1 MRILIRRSTMAVFT
15 AVLACFCLTSCGV
28 SKTNYHREY
37 TKVWKEYI
45 KSEAWKQSLIANNS
59 NASEDFYVSNDAEGA
74 LAEDDAITSGF
85 GEKYESLVSKAYFKI
100 ITEAEKADAR
110 ITADYRLLNDN
121 ENTVKT
127 DKKKIQEITKRYE
140 AHKAMLSGLKSWNVF
155 SEDRSGD
162 LEYFKSENEKEIQK
176 MMSTGESDYQIVN
189 YLIYKLADLY
199 HIEGN

>member
-1 MRILIRRSTMAVFT
+1 MRIFIRRITMAVFT
-15 AVLACFCLTSCGV
+15 AVIVCLCLASCGV

-59 NASEDFYVSNDAEGA
+59 NASDDFYVSNDTEGV
-74 LAEDDAITSGF
+74 LAEDEVITSGLS
-85 GEKYESLVSKAYFKI
+85 EKYESLVSKAYFKI

-121 ENTVKT
+121 ENAVKT
-127 DKKKIQEITKRYE
+127 DKRKIQEITKRYE